1 MSNPR
6 ENFLSQ
12 VYEKYRRRSR
22 LGSESQHTTSWKEF
36 FMWWNVS
43 IFTYWICL
51 ISMSMLYN
59 MLQYLYWFL
68 SGLAIDQLFAKLQTF
83 DLLGF
88 ITRQHSSTITQKF
101 EQLFLFIENLSNQCT
116 NTKSSQSETK
126 CNALQDDDCQYQY
139 YCHQAISASDEF
151 SIFPNKVVD
160 KSYNYVFDHFK
171 HQHQWYFGLHW
182 IT

>member
-1 MSNPR
+1 MWLFLWQRVKILWGISKKLMSNPR
-6 ENFLSQ
+6 NNFLSR

-22 LGSESQHTTSWKEF
+22 LGSESQHTTNWKEF

-88 ITRQHSSTITQKF
+88 ITRQHSNTITQKF
-101 EQLFLFIENLSNQCT
+101 GQLFLFIENLSNQCT

-126 CNALQDDDCQYQY
+126 CNALQDDDRQCQYY
-139 YCHQAISASDEF
+139 RSEERRVGKECRSRWSPYH
-151 SIFPNKVVD
+151 
-160 KSYNYVFDHFK
+160 
-171 HQHQWYFGLHW
+171 
-182 IT
+182 